1 MSIGIAG
8 LDEPTISIEIKKRLS
23 VISWFEKDHQIN
35 IFLYFSKFDIRFYF
49 LYLFLDRF
57 DMNYLLSNKNLD
69 FTLIVFLHITIEL
82 KETQLHITLRIIVD
96 IQMIY
101 SEIKTIQRIVKLGLV
116 LPHILNIIVFLIFL
130 RI

>member
-1 MSIGIAG
+1 
-8 LDEPTISIEIKKRLS
+8 
-23 VISWFEKDHQIN
+23 
-35 IFLYFSKFDIRFYF
+35 
-49 LYLFLDRF
+49 
-57 DMNYLLSNKNLD
+57 MNYLLSNKNLD

-82 KETQLHITLRIIVD
+82 KETQLHITRIIVD

-101 SEIKTIQRIVKLGLV
+101 SKIKTIQRIVKLGLV

>member
-1 MSIGIAG
+1 M
-8 LDEPTISIEIKKRLS
+8 
-23 VISWFEKDHQIN
+23 
-35 IFLYFSKFDIRFYF
+35 YF

>member
-1 MSIGIAG
+1 
-8 LDEPTISIEIKKRLS
+8 
-23 VISWFEKDHQIN
+23 
-35 IFLYFSKFDIRFYF
+35 
-49 LYLFLDRF
+49 
-57 DMNYLLSNKNLD
+57 MNYLLSNKNLD

>member
-1 MSIGIAG
+1 
-8 LDEPTISIEIKKRLS
+8 
-23 VISWFEKDHQIN
+23 
-35 IFLYFSKFDIRFYF
+35 
-49 LYLFLDRF
+49 
-57 DMNYLLSNKNLD
+57 MNYLLSNKNLD

-130 RI
+130 RIYKN